1 MFTYLKKE
9 EKKKRIEEALKQNLK
24 KRRLFKNKIKKEIK
38 NNK

>member
-1 MFTYLKKE
+1 MFTDLKKE

-24 KRRLFKNKIKKEIK
+24 KRRLFQHKLKKEIK